1 MSRLSVYWPDE
12 CDLASTSGE
21 APMIL
26 PFPGHRSTQAP
37 ARLDVISRA
46 RILFENRRCTHCGYP
61 VVRPLELDDDSATD
75 ISPLGLSKGNGAQGL
90 LTREI
95 GKSVSELF
103 QALHPI
109 RMP

>member
-26 PFPGHRSTQAP
+26 PFPGQSSTQAP
-37 ARLDVISRA
+37 AKLDVISRA

-61 VVRPLELDDDSATD
+61 VVKPVELDDALVNSTGLEIPGTAT
-75 ISPLGLSKGNGAQGL
+75 L
-90 LTREI
+90 I
-95 GKSVSELF
+95 GFECRGCKATWS
-103 QALHPI
+103 I
-109 RMP
+109 